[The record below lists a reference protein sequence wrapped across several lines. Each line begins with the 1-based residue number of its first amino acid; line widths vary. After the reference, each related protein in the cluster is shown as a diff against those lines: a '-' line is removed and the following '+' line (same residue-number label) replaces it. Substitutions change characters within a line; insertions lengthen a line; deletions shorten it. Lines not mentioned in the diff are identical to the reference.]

1 MCGVYLVKGA
11 SGGTG
16 GLLELFISL
25 PLASSH
31 RPFFLFDVFV
41 FVVDVFA
48 FDVFVFVVYVF
59 VFDAFV
65 FVFSFV
71 VCAIG
76 VAERKR
82 RPFKVFISRAI
93 SSSVHSTTPTA
104 NQHRSF
110 FSFFLSLSL
119 MTPNFFP
126 PDKQLPPPL
135 CWEHP
140 TLPSSLSP
148 LSPGAQNVSL
158 FCFVF

>member
-76 VAERKR
+76 VAERMR
-82 RPFKVFISRAI
+82 RPLRAKC
-93 SSSVHSTTPTA
+93 SSLLQSPRLFTQLLPPPINTD
-104 NQHRSF
+104 R
-110 FSFFLSLSL
+110 SLSL
-119 MTPNFFP
+119 FRFDEN
-126 PDKQLPPPL
+126 
-135 CWEHP
+135 
-140 TLPSSLSP
+140 
-148 LSPGAQNVSL
+148 N
-158 FCFVF
+158 